1 MLVLSSLNVIG
12 LRRSCL
18 TQPNGNVDH
27 MSAVNVSS
35 GKKTVVVGESHEK
48 TFVGVSV
55 RGRDVS
61 NRWSNTLVALF
72 VALMCL
78 CATMWITPFGYAD
91 DDSGTGMTITDNITD
106 TENLLG
112 SNVAEITDA
121 IEQTKND
128 TGVTVRLL
136 YLASF
141 NSDQEPDEWASSLL
155 ESLDPDPNTV
165 LLAVASN
172 DGNLVVA
179 VSSNS
184 DEWLKKKSTVEALS
198 DAAQKPLMES
208 TPNWAKSA
216 TDMMDQI
223 ALENQTSTSSRMKWL
238 GVGGMIAVLVLL
250 VVVIIVFHMLRKR
263 NKSLKRHRRSKGRHS
278 GYALQERSKDD
289 KAASKKTVKADVK
302 DKPVPPEADSKD
314 ADEVSMQDSESVQV
328 TSSEE
333 REA

>member
-1 MLVLSSLNVIG
+1 M
-12 LRRSCL
+12 
-18 TQPNGNVDH
+18 
-27 MSAVNVSS
+27 
-35 GKKTVVVGESHEK
+35 VGESHEK

-55 RGRDVS
+55 RGRSAS
-61 NRWSNTLVALF
+61 NRWGNALVALF

-91 DDSGTGMTITDNITD
+91 DDSGSGMTITDNITD

-184 DEWLKKKSTVEALS
+184 DEWLKKTSTVEALS

-223 ALENQTSTSSRMKWL
+223 ALENQTSTSSHMKWL
-238 GVGGMIAVLVLL
+238 GIGGMIAVLVLL
-250 VVVIIVFHMLRKR
+250 VVVIIVFHILRKR
-263 NKSLKRHRRSKGRHS
+263 NKSLKRRRRSKGRHS
-278 GYALQERSKDD
+278 GYAVQERSKDGKAAPKKTAKADD
-289 KAASKKTVKADVK
+289 KAKTD
-302 DKPVPPEADSKD
+302 PSEAGSKD
-314 ADEVSMQDSESVQV
+314 EDAAPMQDSESVQE

-333 REA
+333 RDA

>member
-1 MLVLSSLNVIG
+1 
-12 LRRSCL
+12 
-18 TQPNGNVDH
+18 
-27 MSAVNVSS
+27 MSAVNVSNE
-35 GKKTVVVGESHEK
+35 KKTVVVGESHEK
-48 TFVGVSV
+48 TLIGVS
-55 RGRDVS
+55 GKEPNVS
-61 NRWSNTLVALF
+61 NRWINALVALL

-78 CATMWITPFGYAD
+78 CATMWITPLGHAD
-91 DDSGTGMTITDNITD
+91 DDSGSGMTITDNITD

-141 NSDQEPDEWASSLL
+141 NSDQEPDAWASSLL

-223 ALENQTSTSSRMKWL
+223 ALEKQTSTSSHMKWL

-250 VVVIIVFHMLRKR
+250 VVMIIVFHALRKR

-278 GYALQERSKDD
+278 GYALRDRSEEGKT
-289 KAASKKTVKADVK
+289 ASKKTAKAD
-302 DKPVPPEADSKD
+302 DKAKAVQSETDSKAMD
-314 ADEVSMQDSESVQV
+314 AAPMQDSESVQE

>member
-1 MLVLSSLNVIG
+1 
-12 LRRSCL
+12 
-18 TQPNGNVDH
+18 
-27 MSAVNVSS
+27 MSVVNVSS
-35 GKKTVVVGESHEK
+35 GKKMVVVREPHEK
-48 TFVGVSV
+48 TFVGVS
-55 RGRDVS
+55 GKGCNVS
-61 NRWSNTLVALF
+61 NRWKDALVALL
-72 VALMCL
+72 VTLMCL
-78 CATMWITPFGYAD
+78 CAAMWITPFGYAEE
-91 DDSGTGMTITDNITD
+91 DSGTGMTITDNITD

-121 IEQTKND
+121 IEQTKTD

-141 NSDQEPDEWASSLL
+141 NSDQEPDVWASSLL

-184 DEWLKKKSTVEALS
+184 DEWLKKTSTVEALS

-223 ALENQTSTSSRMKWL
+223 ALERQTSTSSHARWL
-238 GVGGMIAVLVLL
+238 GIGGMVAVLILL
-250 VVVIIVFHMLRKR
+250 VVVILVFQMLRKR
-263 NKSLKRHRRSKGRHS
+263 NKSLKFRRRSSGRHS
-278 GYALQERSKDD
+278 AVRDVEDSESG
-289 KAASKKTVKADVK
+289 KA
-302 DKPVPPEADSKD
+302 VPPEKSSKSDAETGPAPAETDSEGDD
-314 ADEVSMQDSESVQV
+314 AEPMQDSESVQEI
-328 TSSEE
+328 SSEE

>member
-1 MLVLSSLNVIG
+1 M
-12 LRRSCL
+12 
-18 TQPNGNVDH
+18 
-27 MSAVNVSS
+27 
-35 GKKTVVVGESHEK
+35 VVVGESHEK
-48 TFVGVSV
+48 ALSGVSGG
-55 RGRDVS
+55 GRNVL
-61 NRWSNTLVALF
+61 NRRSDALVALF

-78 CATMWITPFGYAD
+78 CAMMWTTPFGYAD

-121 IEQTKND
+121 IERTKND

-184 DEWLKKKSTVEALS
+184 DEWLKKTSTVEALS

-223 ALENQTSTSSRMKWL
+223 ALEKQTSTSSHMKWL

-250 VVVIIVFHMLRKR
+250 VAVIVVFHALRKR
-263 NKSLKRHRRSKGRHS
+263 DKSSKRRRRSRGRHS
-278 GYALQERSKDD
+278 GSSAQNRSEDG
-289 KAASKKTVKADVK
+289 KASSRKTENAGDRAD
-302 DKPVPPEADSKD
+302 PAPSEADLKGD
-314 ADEVSMQDSESVQV
+314 GAVSMQDSDSVQE

-333 REA
+333 RKA

>member
-1 MLVLSSLNVIG
+1 M
-12 LRRSCL
+12 
-18 TQPNGNVDH
+18 
-27 MSAVNVSS
+27 
-35 GKKTVVVGESHEK
+35 VGESHEK

-55 RGRDVS
+55 RGRSAS
-61 NRWSNTLVALF
+61 NRWDNALVALF

-91 DDSGTGMTITDNITD
+91 DDSGSGMTITDNITD

-184 DEWLKKKSTVEALS
+184 DEWLKKTSTVEALS

-223 ALENQTSTSSRMKWL
+223 ALENQTSTSSHMKWL
-238 GVGGMIAVLVLL
+238 GIGGMIAVLVLL
-250 VVVIIVFHMLRKR
+250 VVVIIVFHILRKR
-263 NKSLKRHRRSKGRHS
+263 NKSLKRRRRSKGRHS
-278 GYALQERSKDD
+278 GYAVQERSKDGKAAPKKTAKADD
-289 KAASKKTVKADVK
+289 KAKTD
-302 DKPVPPEADSKD
+302 PSEAGSKD
-314 ADEVSMQDSESVQV
+314 EDAAPMQDSESVQE

-333 REA
+333 RDA